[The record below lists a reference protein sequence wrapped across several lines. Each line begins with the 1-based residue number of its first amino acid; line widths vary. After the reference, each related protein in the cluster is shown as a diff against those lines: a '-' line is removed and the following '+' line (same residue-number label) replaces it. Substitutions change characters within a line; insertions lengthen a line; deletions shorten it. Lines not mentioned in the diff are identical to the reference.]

1 MKVKHYIKTE
11 TSKRYV
17 GTDKTS
23 RLMKISRALRSEPSA
38 DEMNNSLSKT
48 VFVEV
53 AKVASVSP
61 GD

>member
-1 MKVKHYIKTE
+1 M
-11 TSKRYV
+11 

-38 DEMNNSLSKT
+38 DEMNNSLSKR

-61 GD
+61 DD